1 MMIDYSV
8 GVVGQQFLLL
18 VYTNTLLV
26 LFCCPNYIFH
36 GFTFRFTQYTIQCT
50 TINAHRLII
59 IQGPDDLQLDTRVI
73 TFEDSRGICSQRICH
88 I

>member
-18 VYTNTLLV
+18 VYTNTLFV

-36 GFTFRFTQYTIQCT
+36 GFTFCFTQQTKQCT

-73 TFEDSRGICSQRICH
+73 TFEDFRDINSQRTYH
-88 I
+88 T

>member
-18 VYTNTLLV
+18 VYTNTLFV

-36 GFTFRFTQYTIQCT
+36 GFTFCFTQYTKQCT